1 MSFVRVP
8 NCGSVGVIKDLS
20 QSELPVNAW
29 TDAQNIRFLDGYA
42 YQFYGHGEVY
52 NSPVV
57 VPYHVLPVKVGSIQ
71 YWLYLGTQKTYAVTN
86 TGGVAVH
93 TNLTRQT
100 NGVDVD
106 YAGDA
111 NTWTSTLLSGVP
123 IINDGS
129 GSNYPQY
136 WDQNIT
142 HKFVDLTA
150 WPANTY
156 CKSIRSFKNYLIALN
171 VTKSGTNYAY
181 MVKWSHPADPG
192 TLPISWDITD
202 PTKDAG
208 ETDLA
213 EGYDQIIDGLQLRDS
228 FIIYK
233 ESSVWRM
240 DYTGGAFVFKFQK
253 VLGMSGAM
261 NRNCIVEVD
270 GFHLVLTNQDV
281 VVHDGVQGTS
291 VLDKQSRRFMFQDM
305 DSVNSGNAFVFKNP
319 FMNEV
324 FVCYPSIGKTYCD
337 KAMVWNYKDK
347 TVSFRSIPNLLHANF
362 GQVDNSL
369 AGDWAQD
376 SAPWGSDL
384 SKWDGFD
391 FVPSSAR
398 VIMGSKD
405 QKLYLMDSSAS
416 FDGVIPQAYLE
427 RRGLT
432 FDASEMIKLV
442 RSVRLR
448 ISGNTG
454 ETVILKVGHSD
465 DPFLDPTWDSTMTHI
480 IGSTVSDD
488 CLVTGRYISIRLE
501 TGTAYQWRLDGYD
514 IDVESVGM
522 W

>member
-1 MSFVRVP
+1 
-8 NCGSVGVIKDLS
+8 
-20 QSELPVNAW
+20 
-29 TDAQNIRFLDGYA
+29 
-42 YQFYGHGEVY
+42 
-52 NSPVV
+52 
-57 VPYHVLPVKVGSIQ
+57 
-71 YWLYLGTQKTYAVTN
+71 
-86 TGGVAVH
+86 
-93 TNLTRQT
+93 
-100 NGVDVD
+100 
-106 YAGDA
+106 
-111 NTWTSTLLSGVP
+111 
-123 IINDGS
+123 
-129 GSNYPQY
+129 
-136 WDQNIT
+136 
-142 HKFVDLTA
+142 
-150 WPANTY
+150 
-156 CKSIRSFKNYLIALN
+156 
-171 VTKSGTNYAY
+171 

-281 VVHDGVQGTS
+281 VVHDGGQGTS
-291 VLDKQSRRFMFQDM
+291 VLDKQSRRFIFQDM

-369 AGDWAQD
+369 AGNWAQD
-376 SAPWGSDL
+376 SAPWDSDL

-465 DPFLDPTWDSTMTHI
+465 DPFLDPTWDSTMTHV